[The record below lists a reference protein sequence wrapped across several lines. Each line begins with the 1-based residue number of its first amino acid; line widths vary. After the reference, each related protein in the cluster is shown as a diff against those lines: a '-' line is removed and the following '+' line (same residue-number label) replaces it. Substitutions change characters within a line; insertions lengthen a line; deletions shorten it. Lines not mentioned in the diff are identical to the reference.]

1 MSHVFQH
8 VALCPWFAETAI
20 VDQTTK
26 EMVMAKS
33 PIKFV
38 SVERVGEAFELAAK
52 EQRYQN
58 RLVGL
63 FDDIQYN
70 ICILSQLL
78 YLYTCS
84 PVHRSGGLIAVL
96 PNTPLVYY
104 PDILQETGLIV
115 YLLSKV

>member
-26 EMVMAKS
+26 KMVMAKS

-52 EQRYQN
+52 EQRYEN
-58 RLVGL
+58 RLVVL
-63 FDDIQYN
+63 DD
-70 ICILSQLL
+70 
-78 YLYTCS
+78 
-84 PVHRSGGLIAVL
+84 
-96 PNTPLVYY
+96 
-104 PDILQETGLIV
+104 LQHEYFLTIIVPAHVFTGREA
-115 YLLSKV
+115 